1 MDAYVN
7 AFSHKRIILH
17 CMKHGPTD
25 VPKIQKLNKMK
36 TYDKTNICNS
46 TFSSCFCKCKFKI
59 NATEF
64 LSE

>member
-36 TYDKTNICNS
+36 TFDKTTICN
-46 TFSSCFCKCKFKI
+46 
-59 NATEF
+59 
-64 LSE
+64 